1 MKEGRKVICN
11 YSTRKTEKLAKSTVE
26 QKKVALIWG
35 INSSKK
41 VAGQLPSSHN
51 K

>member
-26 QKKVALIWG
+26 QKIALIWG